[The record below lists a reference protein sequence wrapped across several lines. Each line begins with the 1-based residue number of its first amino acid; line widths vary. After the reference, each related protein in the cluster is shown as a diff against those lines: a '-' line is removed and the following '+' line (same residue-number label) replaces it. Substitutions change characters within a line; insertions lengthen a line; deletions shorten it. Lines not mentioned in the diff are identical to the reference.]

1 MNNKVKSS
9 QIGMFLILACCG
21 LFLGLGDVILLRK
34 SKNEVLIAMI
44 LGTIIGLIPIL
55 MMLKINSCYPK
66 LNIYEK
72 NLKLFGKKIGSIIN
86 IVLLLFSMYILT
98 IVTRMIGL
106 FVTGKYLQNTPYY
119 IVGML
124 AIITNLII
132 CFKGIEVIV
141 RTSQITFFISLL
153 FVILI
158 EVLLVRYIQIDN
170 IMPII
175 LNKNHILG
183 IFDGALYH
191 MFSYSFLYIF
201 FLSINKDK
209 VIDKKA
215 YNKTIIICYLIGSV
229 ALTLVMFFILS
240 CFGYNLST
248 LFRFP
253 EYLLLKKIEIS
264 NTGLHL
270 ENLLA
275 FRWIFYMV
283 ALGNIVTYNI
293 ICITNSFKIEKKK
306 ANYVVIFLAILCL
319 ILSKLI
325 FYNVSLAIK
334 NVKIYYVPFFAFPI
348 FILITITFFKCL
360 FIKEKN

>member
-1 MNNKVKSS
+1 MNNKIKSS
-9 QIGMFLILACCG
+9 QVGMFLVLACCG

-44 LGTIIGLIPIL
+44 LGTILGLIPIL

-72 NLKLFGKKIGSIIN
+72 NIKLFGKKIGNIIN
-86 IVLLLFSMYILT
+86 IILLLFSMYILT
-98 IVTRMIGL
+98 IVTRIIGL

-119 IVGML
+119 IIGML

-141 RTSQITFFISLL
+141 RTSQITFFISLI

-158 EVLLVRYIQIDN
+158 ELLLVRYVQIDN
-170 IMPII
+170 ILPII

-191 MFSYSFLYIF
+191 VFSFSFLFIF

-209 VIDKKA
+209 IIDKEK
-215 YNKTIIICYLIGSV
+215 YNKTIIIYYIIGSV

-283 ALGNIVTYNI
+283 ALGNIITYNI
-293 ICITNSFKIEKKK
+293 ICIVNTFKIKKRK
-306 ANYVVIFLAILCL
+306 TNYIVTFLTFLSL
-319 ILSKLI
+319 YLSKII
-325 FYNVSLAIK
+325 FYNVSFSIK
-334 NVKIYYVPFFAFPI
+334 NIKLNYVSLITLPI
-348 FILITITFFKCL
+348 FIIVIIIFIKCL
-360 FIKEKN
+360 LTKEK